1 MSLVNAVLIVHLYSN
16 PWERCLQASRLISQR
31 CVKTR
36 YFVHLGTAYEECSSC
51 LRRSIERTL
60 KEAMEETGCMS

>member
-31 CVKTR
+31 CV
-36 YFVHLGTAYEECSSC
+36 HLGTAYEECSSC
-51 LRRSIERTL
+51 LRRSTERTL
-60 KEAMEETGCMS
+60 KKAMEETGCMS